1 MLKITKQQ
9 LQDLFEGTKTW
20 EEMAT
25 EFSAEANLKVTS
37 KMVQDLFK
45 QNGFNLKSRSRKKE
59 WFTVI
64 DDTVTTPVVETV
76 TETVPTETE
85 QYA

>member
-64 DDTVTTPVVETV
+64 DDTSPSPVVETV